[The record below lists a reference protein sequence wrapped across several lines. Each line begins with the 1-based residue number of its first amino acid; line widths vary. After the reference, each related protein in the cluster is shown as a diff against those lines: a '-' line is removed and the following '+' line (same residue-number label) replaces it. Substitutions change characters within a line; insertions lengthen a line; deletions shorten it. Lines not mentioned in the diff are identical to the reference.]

1 MSRVVTALSTGL
13 LVGAFSI
20 VMPVAIWPGEA
31 KLTAPLFCSSPATEP
46 MVVSDTFHDSEGTS
60 TNYTL
65 YCVGDH
71 GILTNEG
78 FALPMLVMLTAHIV
92 IVTTLVLL
100 ATLCKT
106 RTEPVRDR
114 PVRAPLQSEQNPHV
128 STEDYFE
135 H

>member
-1 MSRVVTALSTGL
+1 MPRVVTALASGL
-13 LVGAFSI
+13 IAGAISI
-20 VMPVAIWPGEA
+20 VVPVAIWPGEA

-46 MVVSDTFHDSEGTS
+46 MVVSDTFHDSEGTY

-78 FALPMLVMLTAHIV
+78 FALPMLAMLTAHIV
-92 IVTTLVLL
+92 IATILVLL
-100 ATLCKT
+100 ATLFKT

-114 PVRAPLQSEQNPHV
+114 PVRGPLRSEPNPHV
-128 STEDYFE
+128 DTEGHFE
-135 H
+135 Y

>member
-1 MSRVVTALSTGL
+1 MSRVVTALSTGV
-13 LVGAFSI
+13 LVGAFST
-20 VMPVAIWPGEA
+20 VVPVAIWPGEA
-31 KLTAPLFCSSPATEP
+31 KLTAPLFCSAPTTEP

-106 RTEPVRDR
+106 RTEPERDR
-114 PVRAPLQSEQNPHV
+114 SVRGPLQSQPNPHV